1 MNLSQLKP
9 PKGQKH
15 KNQRI
20 GQGMGSGRGKYSGRG
35 AKGAKSISGYS
46 RMRGF
51 EGGQM
56 PLHRRLPKR
65 GFTNIFRKEFAIAN
79 LGDLHLLQ
87 GDSFDP
93 GKLLELGVIRKLKD
107 GLKILGSGELK
118 RAIHVKAHLFSQSA
132 LDKIKAAGGTAEVI
146 PGVKLNAK
154 KGPSFKPKAAAP
166 KPVAPKKDVETPA
179 ADAPEA
185 GAVKKPGAKKEKVA
199 PEKSGDKGAEK
210 TTKPKQAK
218 PSGKKEEK

>member
-35 AKGAKSISGYS
+35 AKGAKSVSGYS

-65 GFTNIFRKEFAIAN
+65 GFTNIFRKEYAIVN
-79 LGDLHLLQ
+79 LGKIEGL
-87 GDSFDP
+87 GGNTFDP
-93 GKLLELGVIRKLKD
+93 GKLLELGAIRKLHH
-107 GLKILGSGELK
+107 GLKILGWGELK
-118 RAIHVKAHLFSQSA
+118 RAITVKAHVFSKSA
-132 LDKIKAAGGTAEVI
+132 LKKIQAAGGTAEVI
-146 PGVKLNAK
+146 
-154 KGPSFKPKAAAP
+154 
-166 KPVAPKKDVETPA
+166 
-179 ADAPEA
+179 
-185 GAVKKPGAKKEKVA
+185 
-199 PEKSGDKGAEK
+199 GAE
-210 TTKPKQAK
+210 Q
-218 PSGKKEEK
+218 